1 MAGFLARYGNGVLD
15 SVAAHIASWYS
26 HALEADRGPPRLVA
40 MAYLGIVLLIVLL
53 IPIFA
58 ILTDSPLGRAMA
70 RRLEGNTSTPP
81 ALDELA
87 KRVELLE
94 SELED
99 VTRNLETLQEEHQF
113 FQRLLEEGGRRPPP
127 PSIPES

>member
-1 MAGFLARYGNGVLD
+1 
-15 SVAAHIASWYS
+15 
-26 HALEADRGPPRLVA
+26 

-58 ILTDSPLGRAMA
+58 ILTDSPLGRAAA
-70 RRLEGNTSTPP
+70 RRLEGNASTPP

-94 SELED
+94 GELED

-127 PSIPES
+127 PSIPGS

>member
-1 MAGFLARYGNGVLD
+1 
-15 SVAAHIASWYS
+15 
-26 HALEADRGPPRLVA
+26 

-58 ILTDSPLGRAMA
+58 ILTDSPLGRAAA
-70 RRLEGNTSTPP
+70 RRLEGNTTTPP

-87 KRVELLE
+87 RRVELLE
-94 SELED
+94 GELD
-99 VTRNLETLQEEHQF
+99 DLTRSMETLQEEHQF

-127 PSIPES
+127 PSLPGS

>member
-1 MAGFLARYGNGVLD
+1 
-15 SVAAHIASWYS
+15 
-26 HALEADRGPPRLVA
+26 

-58 ILTDSPLGRAMA
+58 ILTDSPLGRAAA

-81 ALDELA
+81 ALDDLA

-94 SELED
+94 GELED
-99 VTRNLETLQEEHQF
+99 VTRNLEALQEEHQF

>member
-1 MAGFLARYGNGVLD
+1 
-15 SVAAHIASWYS
+15 
-26 HALEADRGPPRLVA
+26 

-58 ILTDSPLGRAMA
+58 ILTDSPLGRAAA

-94 SELED
+94 GELED

-127 PSIPES
+127 PSLPGS

>member
-1 MAGFLARYGNGVLD
+1 
-15 SVAAHIASWYS
+15 
-26 HALEADRGPPRLVA
+26 

-58 ILTDSPLGRAMA
+58 ILTDSPLGRAAA

-127 PSIPES
+127 PSIPGS

>member
-1 MAGFLARYGNGVLD
+1 
-15 SVAAHIASWYS
+15 
-26 HALEADRGPPRLVA
+26 

-58 ILTDSPLGRAMA
+58 ILTDSPLGRAAA
-70 RRLEGNTSTPP
+70 RRLEGNTATPP

-127 PSIPES
+127 PSIPDS

>member
-1 MAGFLARYGNGVLD
+1 
-15 SVAAHIASWYS
+15 
-26 HALEADRGPPRLVA
+26 

-58 ILTDSPLGRAMA
+58 ILTDSPLGRAAA

>member
-1 MAGFLARYGNGVLD
+1 MAF
-15 SVAAHIASWYS
+15 
-26 HALEADRGPPRLVA
+26 
-40 MAYLGIVLLIVLL
+40 LGIVLLIVLL

-58 ILTDSPLGRAMA
+58 ILTDSPLGRAAA

-94 SELED
+94 GELEE
-99 VTRNLETLQEEHQF
+99 VTRNLETLQEEQQF
-113 FQRLLEEGGRRPPP
+113 FQRLLEEGGHRPPP
-127 PSIPES
+127 PSTPGS